1 LEGESANIVE
11 NRTSVVYKVR
21 VKEYL

>member
-21 VKEYL
+21 VK